1 MEHLISLPGLASCN
15 LFLFPE
21 LKMYMKGTYF
31 GDLHRTGRPATQ
43 DLNIILNEDLKIYR
57 SMDKENGGIC

>member
-1 MEHLISLPGLASCN
+1 MEHPICSPGLVSCD
-15 LFLFPE
+15 FCLFPE

-31 GDLHRTGRPATQ
+31 GDLHHTGRPATQ
-43 DLNIILNEDLKIYR
+43 DLNIILKEDLRIYQ